1 MAELHQLAYFLLRC
15 VPDVVRDE
23 FVNIG
28 VIAFGEGTEGK
39 RPADVLF
46 TRDWR
51 RVRGLDPSLD
61 TDFFEQ
67 LEKELQEWLN
77 SDVADCSKGGNL
89 LSRREWVLQT
99 LLDSGSNGLQ
109 LSREYSM
116 TVPSLDPKD
125 LTLATRQLLRDY
137 CEMPASKMERE
148 ATGRG
153 FIRSRMKEEFER
165 TGVWPVMRKAIP
177 VSNYVMKGDPLKI
190 DCSYRV
196 EAGGSKEFP
205 GLGEGTDNFVE
216 FFHAVSLSS
225 NVDSA
230 KVLAYTWQP
239 LRDGMRRIERSTAKL
254 TAIVEDDLDRN
265 DETLEFAM
273 QTMQRSGVIVRQVS
287 ELPEIAEEARRAL
300 RL

>member
-67 LEKELQEWLN
+67 LEKELREWLN

-109 LSREYSM
+109 LSERVQHDGSESG
-116 TVPSLDPKD
+116 PQRLNSRDEAIAPG
-125 LTLATRQLLRDY
+125 LLRNACIED
-137 CEMPASKMERE
+137 
-148 ATGRG
+148 G
-153 FIRSRMKEEFER
+153 
-165 TGVWPVMRKAIP
+165 
-177 VSNYVMKGDPLKI
+177 
-190 DCSYRV
+190 
-196 EAGGSKEFP
+196 AGGDRTRVHSIADE
-205 GLGEGTDNFVE
+205 
-216 FFHAVSLSS
+216 
-225 NVDSA
+225 
-230 KVLAYTWQP
+230 
-239 LRDGMRRIERSTAKL
+239 RR
-254 TAIVEDDLDRN
+254 V
-265 DETLEFAM
+265 
-273 QTMQRSGVIVRQVS
+273 
-287 ELPEIAEEARRAL
+287 
-300 RL
+300 